1 MAMQGMR
8 EMLRGSLGR
17 SLRALSE
24 TDRLAAA
31 WPVACGAAMA
41 EHGEVVGF
49 ADGMI
54 EVAVSDGVWLRQM
67 LSLQGQLQAE
77 LARIAQVKATGIH
90 FQLKKR

>member
-1 MAMQGMR
+1 
-8 EMLRGSLGR
+8 
-17 SLRALSE
+17 
-24 TDRLAAA
+24 
-31 WPVACGAAMA
+31 
-41 EHGEVVGF
+41 
-49 ADGMI
+49 MI